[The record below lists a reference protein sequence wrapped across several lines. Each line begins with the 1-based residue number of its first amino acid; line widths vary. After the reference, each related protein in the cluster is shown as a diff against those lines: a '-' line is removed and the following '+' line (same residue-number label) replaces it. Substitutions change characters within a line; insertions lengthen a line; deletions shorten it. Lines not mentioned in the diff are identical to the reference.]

1 MAGKD
6 YVNLFDLT
14 YDGIN
19 SIKKK
24 DLVYYIE
31 KMKGKV
37 AADNQTQNLC
47 NKIANLSDNVKSL
60 LSTYERLTS
69 ELSIVKNVNNVLENR
84 IVNLEKQLSK
94 NKQYGHRNNLELSG
108 ISNQIRDQDLEEKV
122 VKISKDSDIDIPP
135 MDIEGGH
142 RFPLGRKSTNRTKRV
157 IVKFVN
163 RKHSEAMLQQ
173 KKDINS
179 KNKVFL
185 THSLCPY
192 YRFLW
197 GKCKD
202 MQRKGRISQFFCLGA
217 VVTIRVTENSP
228 AIKIL
233 HERDL
238 MVYQDPPLQI
248 LTERLLCFF
257 QFCQ

>member
-14 YDGIN
+14 YDAIN
-19 SIKKK
+19 TIKKK
-24 DLVYYIE
+24 DLVDYVE
-31 KMKGKV
+31 KMKGKIV
-37 AADNQTQNLC
+37 ADNHIQNLC
-47 NKIANLSDNVKSL
+47 NEIANLSDQVKNL
-60 LSTYERLTS
+60 VSTNERLTS
-69 ELSIVKNVNNVLENR
+69 ELSVVKNVNNILENR

-94 NKQYGHRNNLELSG
+94 NEQYGRRNNVEVSG
-108 ISNQIRDQDLEEKV
+108 ISNDISDQDLEDNI
-122 VKISKDSDIDIPP
+122 VKICKDSDINISSK
-135 MDIEGGH
+135 DIEGCY
-142 RFPLGRKSTNRTKRV
+142 RLPLGRNSTNSTKRV

-163 RKHSEAMLQQ
+163 RKHSEAMLQR

-202 MQRKGRISQFFCLGA
+202 LQRKGRISQDFCLGA
-217 VVTIRVTENSP
+217 VVTVRVTENSP

-233 HERDL
+233 HESDL
-238 MVYQDPPLQI
+238 MVYQECPTDS
-248 LTERLLCFF
+248 E
-257 QFCQ
+257 

>member
-14 YDGIN
+14 YGAIN
-19 SIKKK
+19 AIKKK
-24 DLVYYIE
+24 DLVDYIE
-31 KMKGKV
+31 KMKGKIV
-37 AADNQTQNLC
+37 ADNHIQNLY
-47 NKIANLSDNVKSL
+47 NEIANLSDQVKNL
-60 LSTYERLTS
+60 VSTNERLTS
-69 ELSIVKNVNNVLENR
+69 ELSIVKNVNNILENR

-94 NKQYGHRNNLELSG
+94 NEQYGRRNNVEVSG
-108 ISNQIRDQDLEEKV
+108 ISNDISDQDLEDNI
-122 VKISKDSDIDIPP
+122 VKICKDSDINISSK
-135 MDIEGGH
+135 DIESCH
-142 RFPLGRKSTNRTKRV
+142 RLPLGRNSTNSTKRV

-163 RKHSEAMLQQ
+163 RKHSEAMLQR

-179 KNKVFL
+179 KNKVFV

-202 MQRKGRISQFFCLGA
+202 LQRKGRISQVFCLGA
-217 VVTIRVTENSP
+217 VVTVRVTENSP

-233 HERDL
+233 HESDL
-238 MVYQDPPLQI
+238 MVYQECPTDS
-248 LTERLLCFF
+248 E
-257 QFCQ
+257 